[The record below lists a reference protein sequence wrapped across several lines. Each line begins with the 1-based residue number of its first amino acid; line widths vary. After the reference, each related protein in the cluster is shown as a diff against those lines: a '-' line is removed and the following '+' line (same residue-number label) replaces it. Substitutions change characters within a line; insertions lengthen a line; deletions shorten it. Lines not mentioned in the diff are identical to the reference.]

1 MKLLQKLSVGLGAAV
16 LAVTAP
22 VVAFAQTSTST
33 PAIDDTAIVAG
44 ITSTSTTVQE
54 VGIAVLG
61 VVVVVFAFR
70 LIKGFIG
77 R

>member
-1 MKLLQKLSVGLGAAV
+1 MKKMVAGALAGGAAM
-16 LAVTAP
+16 LASAG
-22 VVAFAQTSTST
+22 AFAQASGA
-33 PAIDDTAIVAG
+33 AIDDTSLVSTIS
-44 ITSTSTTVQE
+44 STSTTVQD
-54 VGIAVLG
+54 VGMAVLG

>member
-1 MKLLQKLSVGLGAAV
+1 MKKLFEKGALVLAAV
-16 LAVTAP
+16 AAP
-22 VVAFAQTSTST
+22 VAAFAQSSGTST
-33 PAIDDTAIVAG
+33 PAIDDTSIVAS
-44 ITSTSTTVQE
+44 ISSTSTTVQD

>member
-1 MKLLQKLSVGLGAAV
+1 MKKLLKKGAVV
-16 LAVTAP
+16 LASVAAP
-22 VVAFAQTSTST
+22 VAAFAQTSGST
-33 PAIDDTAIVAG
+33 TPLIDDTQIVSN
-44 ITSTSTTVQE
+44 ISSTSTTVSE

>member
-1 MKLLQKLSVGLGAAV
+1 MKKLLRKGGLVVAAF
-16 LAVTAP
+16 AAP
-22 VVAFAQTSTST
+22 VVAFAQTSTTGT
-33 PAIDDTAIVAG
+33 PAIDDTGIVAS
-44 ITSTSTTVQE
+44 ISSTSTTVQD

>member
-1 MKLLQKLSVGLGAAV
+1 MKKLLQKGGLVLAAV
-16 LAVTAP
+16 AAP
-22 VVAFAQTSTST
+22 VAAFAQTTSTGT
-33 PAIDDTAIVAG
+33 PAIDDAGIVAS
-44 ITSTSTTVQE
+44 ISSTSTTVQD

>member
-1 MKLLQKLSVGLGAAV
+1 MLKKMSRALVAGAVAVGGLLASAG
-16 LAVTAP
+16 
-22 VVAFAQTSTST
+22 AFAQASGTVINDSELVSTIS
-33 PAIDDTAIVAG
+33 
-44 ITSTSTTVQE
+44 STSTTVQD
-54 VGIAVLG
+54 VGMAVLG